1 MKKKQNIKHKKG
13 LSLVVLIITIILL
26 LILTTAVIVS
36 TQDNVD
42 NARLS
47 SFANEINQIQD
58 AVDSYYIIN
67 NSLPTTSETLT
78 IEEVKNLID
87 SNYITDFVKEVE
99 LNLDTNAIFY
109 NIDLSLIEIQN
120 ADKID
125 LSKKSFVIS
134 YPNLNVYSLN
144 VTEIKNVG
152 YFSITSKINGIFE
165 NTNENDNIISK
176 IQTTNGVGLV
186 VKSNTSINTNK
197 LGISVSIDSFDASAD
212 AVFIEISNIAGQ
224 KKVKTDKSANF
235 LFNTIEELVSNSIL
249 EETLTTED
257 ISKFNM
263 SSNKKINI
271 VAKRN
276 DEEIARENLDVSNYD
291 IIKPTVIL
299 DDFNVYDE
307 MISLRIKVNDDSSGV
322 KEIRYDYLKKKDED
336 DNILDYYEG
345 VTSFDKEYMKTK
357 AKVISVDNIVN
368 GVVDIKI
375 PVEVYTTCV
384 VVIDNAG
391 NISDFLNIDL

>member
-197 LGISVSIDSFDASAD
+197 LGISVSIDSFDASTD